1 MKPDGQDLHCF
12 QKRVYI
18 LKKGY
23 LHGALIRSDMVDIV
37 FTILPFPKR
46 DGKNSTIVPHLHETF
61 LNTVCLNKR
70 SF

>member
-1 MKPDGQDLHCF
+1 MKPDGQDLHYF

-37 FTILPFPKR
+37 FTILP
-46 DGKNSTIVPHLHETF
+46 DEA
-61 LNTVCLNKR
+61 
-70 SF
+70 